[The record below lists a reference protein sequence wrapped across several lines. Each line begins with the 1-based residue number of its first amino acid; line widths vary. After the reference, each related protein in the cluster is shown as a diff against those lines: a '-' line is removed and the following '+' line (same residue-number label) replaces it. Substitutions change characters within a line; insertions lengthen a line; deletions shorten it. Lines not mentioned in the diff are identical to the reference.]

1 VVVSLLVCFLLVE
14 GVARWHLAQKQA
26 DWARLM
32 QDERHY
38 LRRSDDPRFG
48 YEHDPGRVVES
59 GGRRLAINAHGIR
72 ADSDELFPDR
82 ERIGLLGDSVTFGVL
97 ATQELTLAARLEETL
112 AARGRDA
119 AIIVRYARGR
129 DLPLAVVLLPS
140 RFAYRGENYL
150 LEDQYAEIQRF
161 LAARDVVSVFPRA
174 AFGADPGG
182 YLDRTDHLAAAG
194 DRLMTEVLA
203 DLVESWAPLPE

>member
-1 VVVSLLVCFLLVE
+1 MTSKDHATGRGKTIFLNLLLVVVSLLVCFLLVE

-26 DWARLM
+26 EWARLM

-48 YEHDPGRVVES
+48 YEHEPGREVETA
-59 GGRRLAINAHGIR
+59 GRRLAINAHGIR

-97 ATQELTLAARLEETL
+97 ATQALTLSARLEETL

-119 AIIVRYARGR
+119 AVINLGVGGYGLDELAAW
-129 DLPLAVVLLPS
+129 LPLKD
-140 RFAYRGENYL
+140 RIY
-150 LEDQYAEIQRF
+150 Q
-161 LAARDVVSVFPRA
+161 
-174 AFGADPGG
+174 
-182 YLDRTDHLAAAG
+182 LDRCIYILNPNDFARRGSIYEGGDNGSYGCTARPTSRRAG
-194 DRLMTEVLA
+194 C
-203 DLVESWAPLPE
+203 W

>member
-82 ERIGLLGDSVTFGVL
+82 ERIGLLGDSVTFG
-97 ATQELTLAARLEETL
+97 
-112 AARGRDA
+112 
-119 AIIVRYARGR
+119 
-129 DLPLAVVLLPS
+129 
-140 RFAYRGENYL
+140 
-150 LEDQYAEIQRF
+150 
-161 LAARDVVSVFPRA
+161 
-174 AFGADPGG
+174 ADPGG